1 MAAVIAVAVAVLVR
15 DIPVGESVGLRRRFA
30 TLTNPRLVAGIIAT
44 LLVICGFN
52 VVYIFSSSVTRAATA
67 DSGALLAV
75 LLLIFGVAGIIGN
88 VLAGRLTDR
97 LGSRVVAGVFLGV
110 QIVSLATLPAVAPSF
125 VGSAIV
131 FAVWGVAANGSLLPI
146 QHRLIEVDPATAGV
160 ALSWYSTA
168 MYAGIALAPPLGNAA
183 MALAGPELVPI
194 FGAIAVALALTVFQL
209 GWVTR
214 RISPVPS
221 AVNRA

>member
-1 MAAVIAVAVAVLVR
+1 VLAVAVGVLVR
-15 DIPVGESVGLRRRFA
+15 NIPVGEPVGFRRRFA

-44 LLVICGFN
+44 LLAICGFN
-52 VVYIFSSSVTRAATA
+52 VVYIFSSSVTRGATA
-67 DSGALLAV
+67 DAGTLLAV
-75 LLLIFGVAGIIGN
+75 LLLIFGVAGILGN
-88 VLAGRLTDR
+88 ILAGRLTDR

-110 QIVSLATLPAVAPSF
+110 QIVSLAALPAVASSF
-125 VGSAIV
+125 VGTAIV

-168 MYAGIALAPPLGNAA
+168 MYAGIALAPPLGNV
-183 MALAGPELVPI
+183 ALALTGPELVPI
-194 FGAIAVALALTVFQL
+194 FGAIAVALALAVFQVS
-209 GWVTR
+209 WMTR
-214 RISPVPS
+214 RVNPVAS